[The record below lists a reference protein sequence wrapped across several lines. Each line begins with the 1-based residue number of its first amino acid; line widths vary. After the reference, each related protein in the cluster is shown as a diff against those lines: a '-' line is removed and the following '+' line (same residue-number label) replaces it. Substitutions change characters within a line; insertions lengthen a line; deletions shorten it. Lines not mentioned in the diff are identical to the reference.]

1 MTHHPKERPGYLNR
15 RDFLAR
21 AAGATFAVSG
31 ASGLLAACSSSTTV
45 AQETSTTGELLG
57 PGGLPL
63 ARPDKRVTLP
73 LWEDP
78 IESGLEP
85 ETGGTFTVFNYPDY
99 FYKKLLKDFGEQYG
113 VDVQYTAFDNI
124 SSGIKRLASGAVQPD
139 VMEMTPDNLDQAV
152 AGKLVKP
159 LNLDYIPNL
168 QKNVWPELVDP
179 FYDGGSHYTVPYT
192 CYATGIAWRT
202 DHVTEDIA
210 GMQQPWDIFWNA
222 EAYKG
227 KTSLLSEPR
236 ETIAMALLRK
246 GHTDIN
252 TEDPAL
258 INQAVADLKELY
270 DICNIKVGDVQYQA
284 VPEGTSWLNQAW
296 SGDMIAGYIYYLPK
310 GTPATALAYWK
321 ADKGKVPIQNDCFS
335 ICSTTKKPVL
345 SHLFLNYLLDN
356 GVAYSNFVNFN
367 GYQPPLDEIDP
378 ASLVKDGVVP
388 ENLENSVLT
397 KDDFGPDSLQEM
409 TLTAQGQ
416 QLWED
421 GYSDFLA
428 GGGS

>member
-1 MTHHPKERPGYLNR
+1 MTWHPKERGATR
-15 RDFLAR
+15 RDFLMR
-21 AAGATFAVSG
+21 SGGAALGLSSAGS
-31 ASGLLAACSSSTTV
+31 LLAACGNSTTPSG
-45 AQETSTTGELLG
+45 AATGTGGEPVG

-73 LWEDP
+73 MWEDP

-85 ETGGTFTVFNYPDY
+85 ETGGTFTVFNYPAY
-99 FYKKLLKDFGEQYG
+99 FWKKLLKDFGKKYG
-113 VDVQYTAFDNI
+113 VEVQYTPFDNI
-124 SSGIKRLASGAVQPD
+124 ASGIQQLAAGSVQPD
-139 VMEMTPDNLDQAV
+139 VMEMTPDHLDQVV
-152 AGKLVKP
+152 AGHLIKP

-168 QKNVWPELVDP
+168 QKNIWPELVDP

-378 ASLVKDGVVP
+378 ASLVRDGVVP